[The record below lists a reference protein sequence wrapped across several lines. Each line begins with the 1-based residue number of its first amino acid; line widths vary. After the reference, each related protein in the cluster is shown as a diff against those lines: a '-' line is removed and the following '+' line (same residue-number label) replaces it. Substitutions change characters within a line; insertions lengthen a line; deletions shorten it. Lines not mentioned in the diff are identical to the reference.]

1 MKAITYEILFSVV
14 PGFSSSG
21 TPFFSHMIFG
31 GGTAEAL
38 QTSLRVLVLFTSWLV
53 RFRFSHGLLLA
64 VGKFKKSLDYWR
76 YHCFVEEKV
85 ESYIALTYHPK

>member
-53 RFRFSHGLLLA
+53 RF
-64 VGKFKKSLDYWR
+64 
-76 YHCFVEEKV
+76 
-85 ESYIALTYHPK
+85 